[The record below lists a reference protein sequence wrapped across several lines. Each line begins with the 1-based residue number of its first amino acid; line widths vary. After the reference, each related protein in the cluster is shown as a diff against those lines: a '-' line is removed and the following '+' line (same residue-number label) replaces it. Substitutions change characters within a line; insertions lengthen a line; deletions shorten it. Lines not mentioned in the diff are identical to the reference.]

1 VRTLR
6 RRRLLPMMM
15 RRDRAIIPR
24 AASHRV
30 CRPRRRRKWRVHEHS
45 RKQAHP
51 SPDNPSAICAQ
62 SVHVPI
68 IYDVA

>member
-1 VRTLR
+1 MLR
-6 RRRLLPMMM
+6 RRRILPMMM
-15 RRDRAIIPR
+15 RRDRARIPS

-30 CRPRRRRKWRVHEHS
+30 RRPRGRRKRRVQEHS

-68 IYDVA
+68 L